1 MAPSRASASSLVRG
15 GGAKE
20 IVSLMQECLG
30 KMLAGCC
37 RKISNAAGG
46 EVIGMRLRAGGEKQ
60 TDSPGSPVAAD
71 ATEETPENQV

>member
-1 MAPSRASASSLVRG
+1 
-15 GGAKE
+15 
-20 IVSLMQECLG
+20 MQECLG